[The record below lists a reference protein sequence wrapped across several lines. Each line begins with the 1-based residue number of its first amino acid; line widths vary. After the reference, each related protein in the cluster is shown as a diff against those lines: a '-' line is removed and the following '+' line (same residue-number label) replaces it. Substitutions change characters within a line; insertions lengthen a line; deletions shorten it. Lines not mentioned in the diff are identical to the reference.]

1 MIGEVSRFLAYV
13 VFGLAGVLFVLLI
26 YDAVFRPW
34 RLVEEQIH
42 DIEKRLEL
50 LNGRFARLHAFMIA
64 PWLKGDVERTKEFL
78 RKMRSN
84 KRRELMTYLLVK
96 EGS

>member
-26 YDAVFRPW
+26 YDAVFRHW

-78 RKMRSN
+78 RMRKS
-84 KRRELMTYLLVK
+84 L
-96 EGS
+96 